1 MSAIMTTGLRAWADG
16 RTDDVRMLMFRH
28 QLAGM
33 QVIMAES
40 AGVVGALS

>member
-1 MSAIMTTGLRAWADG
+1 
-16 RTDDVRMLMFRH
+16 MLMFRH

-40 AGVVGALS
+40 AGIVGALS